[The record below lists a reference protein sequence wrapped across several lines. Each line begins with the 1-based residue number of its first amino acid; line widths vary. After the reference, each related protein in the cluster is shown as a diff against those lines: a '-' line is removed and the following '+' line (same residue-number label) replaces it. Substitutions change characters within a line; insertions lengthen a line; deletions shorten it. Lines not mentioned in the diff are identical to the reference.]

1 MKKTEKKRD
10 SVASK
15 QLILDNAKL
24 LFSKKGFKAASMENL
39 SEMTGLNKAM
49 IFYYFKNKKG
59 LYEAVMT
66 EILSEI
72 YEVIAKNSKR
82 YSHPQEKLESF
93 IRTFS
98 QYATTHPY
106 FPALLLNELSSSGAM
121 IPEQLFFAMRQLFSL
136 FSSILKEGEKE
147 GIFTDIMPMVIYFM
161 ILGTLNLMITTEPIR
176 QEAQKLEEFD
186 LDTCS
191 DCEMDEITEY
201 IIKKINKMLTP

>member
-1 MKKTEKKRD
+1 
-10 SVASK
+10 
-15 QLILDNAKL
+15 
-24 LFSKKGFKAASMENL
+24 
-39 SEMTGLNKAM
+39 
-49 IFYYFKNKKG
+49 
-59 LYEAVMT
+59 
-66 EILSEI
+66 
-72 YEVIAKNSKR
+72 
-82 YSHPQEKLESF
+82 
-93 IRTFS
+93 
-98 QYATTHPY
+98 
-106 FPALLLNELSSSGAM
+106 
-121 IPEQLFFAMRQLFSL
+121 MRQLFSL

>member
-98 QYATTHPY
+98 QYATTHP
-106 FPALLLNELSSSGAM
+106 LLLCL
-121 IPEQLFFAMRQLFSL
+121 
-136 FSSILKEGEKE
+136 
-147 GIFTDIMPMVIYFM
+147 
-161 ILGTLNLMITTEPIR
+161 TT
-176 QEAQKLEEFD
+176 Q
-186 LDTCS
+186 
-191 DCEMDEITEY
+191 
-201 IIKKINKMLTP
+201 